1 MLLSVLWSSPSDL
14 WVAPSALQSVS
25 VVIRFGLFINAN
37 SGSPGT
43 AIFSSK
49 LSTELG
55 KQIAPRVLAL
65 GFNPQYLGAFIGALA
80 SQNIPAVSQIPGV
93 TPQIIGAGV
102 VGLKTAFIQSI
113 KWIWVFGLG
122 KFILSG
128 F

>member
-1 MLLSVLWSSPSDL
+1 
-14 WVAPSALQSVS
+14 
-25 VVIRFGLFINAN
+25 
-37 SGSPGT
+37 
-43 AIFSSK
+43 
-49 LSTELG
+49 LG

-80 SQNIPAVSQIPGV
+80 SQNIPAVAQIPGV

-122 KFILSG
+122 RFDFKNLSLLR
-128 F
+128 